1 MTKFEKVEL
10 EKQKIKEHFKRER
23 RKVSLIF
30 WGGEVAV
37 VLLSYLLTKAIFGH
51 KYLQWFLIS
60 LFFIVVFPITQY
72 SKKQKELTK
81 TEREQIRFTEQ
92 DI

>member
-1 MTKFEKVEL
+1 MTKFEKVEA
-10 EKQKIKEHFKRER
+10 EKKKIKDHFRRER
-23 RKVSLIF
+23 LKVTLIF
-30 WGGEVAV
+30 WSCDILAVAAS
-37 VLLSYLLTKAIFGH
+37 LFLTKLIFNE

-81 TEREQIRFTEQ
+81 AEREQIKFLEQ

>member
-1 MTKFEKVEL
+1 MKAYEKIEQ
-10 EKQKIKEHFKRER
+10 EKQKIKAHFNRER
-23 RKVSLIF
+23 LRVALIF
-30 WGGEVAV
+30 WACDIVAV
-37 VLLSYLLTKAIFGH
+37 FLSFLVTRLIFNE

-81 TEREQIRFTEQ
+81 TEREQIKFLEQ

>member
-1 MTKFEKVEL
+1 MTKYEKVEI
-10 EKQKIKEHFKRER
+10 EKKKIKDHFKREKL
-23 RKVSLIF
+23 KVTLIF
-30 WGGEVAV
+30 WSCDIAA
-37 VLLSYLLTKAIFGH
+37 VLLSFFLTKVIFNE

-81 TEREQIRFTEQ
+81 TEREQIKFLEQ

>member
-10 EKQKIKEHFKRER
+10 EKEKIREHFRKQR
-23 RKVSLIF
+23 RKVTLIF
-30 WGGEVAV
+30 WSCDIAAV
-37 VLLSYLLTKAIFGH
+37 IVSFFLTKMFFNQNHLVAFIV
-51 KYLQWFLIS
+51 S
-60 LFFIVVFPITQY
+60 LFFIIVFPITQY

-81 TEREQIRFTEQ
+81 AEREQIKFLEQ